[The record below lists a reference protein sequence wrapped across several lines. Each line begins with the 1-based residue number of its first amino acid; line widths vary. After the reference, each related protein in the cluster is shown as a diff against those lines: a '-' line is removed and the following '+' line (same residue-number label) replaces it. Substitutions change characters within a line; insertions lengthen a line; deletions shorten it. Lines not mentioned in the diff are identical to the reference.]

1 MDFVSFLSSRLRYHS
16 AMRLLQILALGSIL
30 LAAAAPLAHPARA
43 DGGHA
48 ESEHEEED
56 VSRDALRRLV
66 QEGKILPLAVLKA
79 KVLARAPGDL
89 INVSVDRDEGR
100 ILYEFRILT
109 SGGKVT
115 EVEVE
120 AATGTIIEIEND

>member
-1 MDFVSFLSSRLRYHS
+1 MEFVSFLSCRLRYHS
-16 AMRLLQILALGSIL
+16 AMRHIPILALLSL
-30 LAAAAPLAHPARA
+30 VLAIATLPAHPARA

-48 ESEHEEED
+48 ESEHEQED
-56 VSRDALRRLV
+56 VSRDALRLMV
-66 QEGKILPLAVLKA
+66 QEGKILPLAILKA